1 MSPPICIRDAR
12 VLTLA
17 RGERPR
23 RGAELADLSVL
34 ARGDVLV
41 DDGCITAV
49 LPHEPDRGADD
60 LLPGGAKVEVIDAR
74 GRVLIPGFVDCHTH
88 ACFTGSRLD
97 EWDMKR
103 AGASYLDILRKG
115 GGINATVRSV
125 RAASRQELARQ
136 LRRRLAAFL
145 AHGTTTVE
153 VKSGYGLTPKDETRM
168 LEAIAGAAF
177 DSLPQEVVPTA
188 LLGHA
193 IDPEQPGFVGRTIGE
208 TLDAVHALAAS
219 EGPEAV
225 ARVAVDAYVE
235 QGAWSVADAVALL
248 QRAAALGHPV
258 RVHADQFTSMGM
270 IGEAVRLGARSV
282 DHLEASTDA
291 DLDLLAASPTAGVIL
306 PACGFHLDGRYARA
320 RRLVDAGGFLAL
332 ATNFNPGSAP
342 TFSMPMAIALAVR
355 HCGLSAAEAISA
367 CTVNAAEVLGLS
379 DRGAIEPG
387 ARADL
392 ILLRHLDERDLA
404 FEFGANCVDA
414 VIVAGE
420 LLIGRAPPDVFV
432 P

>member
-1 MSPPICIRDAR
+1 MSPPIYVRDAR

-23 RGAELADLSVL
+23 RGEELAELSVL

-41 DDGCITAV
+41 DGGRIAAV
-49 LPHEPDRGADD
+49 LHHEPDRGVDD
-60 LLPGGAKVEVIDAR
+60 LLPGGAKVEVIEAR
-74 GRVLIPGFVDCHTH
+74 GRVLMPGFVDCHTH
-88 ACFTGSRLD
+88 ACFAGSRLD

-103 AGASYLDILRKG
+103 AGASYLDILRQG
-115 GGINATVRSV
+115 GGINATVRAV
-125 RAASRQELARQ
+125 RAATRQELARL
-136 LRRRLAAFL
+136 LRRRLGVFL

-153 VKSGYGLTPKDETRM
+153 VKSGYGLSAKDETKM

-177 DSLPQEVVPTA
+177 DSLPLEVVPTA

-193 IDPEQPGFVGRTIGE
+193 IDPEQPDFVGRTIGE
-208 TLDAVHALAAS
+208 TLDAVHALVAS

-235 QGAWSVADAVALL
+235 QGAWSVADAVALFE
-248 QRAAALGHPV
+248 RAAALGHPV
-258 RVHADQFTSMGM
+258 RVHADQFTSMEM
-270 IGEAVRLGARSV
+270 VGEAVRLGARSV

-291 DLDLLAASPTAGVIL
+291 DIDLLAASPTAGVIL
-306 PACGFHLDGRYARA
+306 PSCGFHLDGRYARA
-320 RRLVDAGGFLAL
+320 RRFVDAGGFLAL

-342 TFSMPMAIALAVR
+342 TISMPMAIALAVR

-367 CTVNAAEVLGLS
+367 CTVNAAEVLGLR
-379 DRGAIEPG
+379 DRGTIEPG

-392 ILLRHLDERDLA
+392 VLLRHLDERELA
-404 FEFGANCVDA
+404 FEFGGNCVDV
-414 VIVAGE
+414 VIGAGVV
-420 LLIGRAPPDVFV
+420 LIGRAPTGIFV